1 MENAIGKIR
10 LAIHMEDME
19 SNALFHV
26 INAKI
31 IYNMLLG
38 WP

>member
-10 LAIHMEDME
+10 LAIHKEDME

-26 INAKI
+26 IDAKI
-31 IYNMLLG
+31 IYNILLG